1 MIRRILGSMLVL
13 ISILV
18 LPYWIYI
25 PILFIAIIFFPFF
38 WEGIFLAFLID
49 VIHGSGIGGFSFL
62 ISPFAFYALIA
73 LILLLLLRERL
84 RPYV

>member
-1 MIRRILGSMLVL
+1 MTRRILGSVVVL
-13 ISILV
+13 FSILI
-18 LPYWIYI
+18 LPYWIYV
-25 PILFIAIIFFPFF
+25 PVLFIAIIFFPFF

-49 VIHGSGIGGFSFL
+49 VVHGSGIGRFPFL

-73 LILLLLLRERL
+73 LILLLPLRERL